1 MTLSFLRPSLLLA
14 LAVALTACG
23 GKASFDVQGPI
34 SGLVYSGLVITNTK
48 NNDSVTVPAGA
59 TTFKLNQSIEY
70 GTEYSVVVTK
80 TALHQDCLIGN
91 GADTAGRM
99 ASINIGVL
107 CTLNASGIGGAVT
120 GLTVAGLVL
129 VNGSSDQ
136 VAVDKDATV
145 YKFPNPVTYD
155 ATYGVTVLKQPTGLT
170 CSVAN
175 GVGKMADA
183 AITNINVSCVP
194 S

>member
-80 TALHQDCLIGN
+80 TALHQDCQIGN

-136 VAVDKDATV
+136 VSVDKDATV

-155 ATYGVTVLKQPTGLT
+155 ATYGVTVLKQPPGLT

-175 GVGKMADA
+175 GVGNSKK
-183 AITNINVSCVP
+183 
-194 S
+194 